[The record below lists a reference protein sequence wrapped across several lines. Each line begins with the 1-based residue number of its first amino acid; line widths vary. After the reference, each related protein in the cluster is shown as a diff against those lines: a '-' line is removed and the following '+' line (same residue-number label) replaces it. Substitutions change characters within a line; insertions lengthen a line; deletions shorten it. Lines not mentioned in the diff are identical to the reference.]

1 MPSPRTRSSRSASLA
16 AAAIISLVNLLS
28 SRAAEFHVA
37 TTGNDRNAGTA
48 SAPFATVERAQ
59 QAVRQRA
66 AGEAATVWLHG
77 GVYRLERS
85 LQFTAADGGTPSA
98 PVVFAAVAGETVE
111 LSGARELALTWTQG
125 AAGRWQATIPAD
137 LEFDQLFADG
147 AKQIRARYP
156 NFDPGEGFFGGYA
169 RDATEPARLARYA
182 DPVGMFVHGHHGL
195 GWGSLHFQI
204 LKKSGDGRYT
214 FEAGK
219 DPRVAGGWQNKGRA
233 VIAEAPFDPE
243 KRFVENVFEELDTPK
258 EWFLDRATGTLHFIP
273 PAGADPRQLRFEA
286 VVLKQ
291 LIELRG
297 TAEQPVRH
305 LTLRGLTFRRA
316 GYTFMQ
322 TDSVPSGGDWR
333 IYRGAAILL
342 TGTESCALEQCR
354 FDGIGG
360 NGVFVQDYNRGAE
373 ISGCEFV
380 RIGASAVLFEG
391 SDSAVR
397 SRWAHSWGW
406 PAAEV
411 GPTPQVNGKPFDQR
425 FVALLP
431 PAMLDGAIADPHLD
445 LQPGPK
451 NQNFP
456 DRCAVRDCL
465 MTEIGTVEKQIAGV
479 FIAKSRGIVLRH
491 LTIHDVPRAAININ
505 DNMWGGHVVEWC
517 DIFNTCLE
525 SREHGAFNSWGRDRH
540 WMRMKGDATPAQ
552 FARMRDMARLDAVD
566 VTTLRYNRLQCAN
579 GYDIDL
585 DDGSTHYLIENNLC
599 LQGGIKLREGFFR
612 TVRNNIS
619 PLFSPHVWFP
629 DSRDVVTNNLLVG
642 KNAYDPRGMTMDR
655 AKEATFDFNLFA
667 TFTVS
672 EELRRLGLDRH
683 SLTADPQFIAPTTG
697 DYRVQPGS
705 PAEKIGFANFPMDRF
720 GVVSPSLKA
729 QAKSWSGL
737 GRAFGATD
745 EPASAAALHQWLGA
759 TLRDLVNRGRESA
772 VVSNMELSDD
782 RGILIKAVAP
792 ESPAALAK
800 IPADAVIV
808 AANDVSVANLVALSS
823 VVREAGAN
831 PIRLK
836 ILTATGHIEVTFTAA
851 AAIPQLDA
859 SSAASTETRR
869 SKPARKVRPTQTQP

>member
-1 MPSPRTRSSRSASLA
+1 MSSFTSRFSRLAPLGA
-16 AAAIISLVNLLS
+16 AALFALAQPAS
-28 SRAAEFHVA
+28 SPAAEFHVA
-37 TTGNDRNAGTA
+37 PAGNDRNPGTVA
-48 SAPFATVERAQ
+48 APFATIERAQ

-85 LQFTAADGGTPSA
+85 LQFTPADSGTATA
-98 PVVFAAVAGETVE
+98 PVVYAAVAGETAE
-111 LSGARELALTWTQG
+111 LSGARELALTWTPA
-125 AAGRWQATIPAD
+125 AAGRWEAPVPAG

-147 AKQIRARYP
+147 RKMIRARYP

-182 DPVGMFVHGHHGL
+182 DPAGMFVHGLHGL

-204 LKKSGDGRYT
+204 RQKSPDGRYT

-233 VIAEAPFDPE
+233 IIAEAPFDPE
-243 KRFVENVFEELDTPK
+243 KRFVENVREELDAPK
-258 EWFLDRATGTLHFIP
+258 EWFFDRAAGTLHFIP
-273 PAGADPRQLRFEA
+273 PAGADPRAMRFEA
-286 VVLKQ
+286 VGLKQ
-291 LIELRG
+291 LVELRG
-297 TAEQPVRH
+297 SAEKPVRH

-322 TDSVPSGGDWR
+322 TDAVPSGGDWR

-342 TGTESCALEQCR
+342 TGTESCAIEQCR

-360 NGVFVQDYNRGAE
+360 NGIFVQDYNRGVEVA
-373 ISGCEFV
+373 GCEFV

-411 GPTPQVNGKPFDQR
+411 GSTPQVNGQPFDQR

-431 PAMLDGAIADPHLD
+431 PAMLDGAVTDPHLD

-451 NQNFP
+451 NQNYP
-456 DRCAVRDCL
+456 DRCIVRDCL
-465 MTEIGTVEKQIAGV
+465 MTELGTVEKQIAGV
-479 FIAKSRGIVLRH
+479 FIAKARGIVLRH

-517 DIFNTCLE
+517 DVFNTCLE

-552 FARMRDMARLDAVD
+552 FARMRDLARLDAVEI
-566 VTTLRYNRLQCAN
+566 TTLRYNRLQCAN

-629 DSRDVVTNNLLVG
+629 DSRDVVTHNLLVG

-655 AKEATFDFNLFA
+655 AKDGTFDFNLFA
-667 TFTVS
+667 TYTVP
-672 EELRRLGLDRH
+672 EDLRRLGLDRH
-683 SLTADPQFIAPTTG
+683 SLTADPQFVAPTSG
-697 DYRVQPGS
+697 DYRVKPGS
-705 PAEKIGFANFPMDRF
+705 PAEKIGFVNFPMDRF
-720 GVVSPSLKA
+720 GVVSPSLRA
-729 QAKSWSGL
+729 RARTWAGL
-737 GRAFGATD
+737 GQALSGGAT
-745 EPASAAALHQWLGA
+745 EIATAAPLHRWLGA

-772 VVSNMELSDD
+772 VVSNMELSDN
-782 RGILIKAVAP
+782 RGVLLKEVTP
-792 ESPAALAK
+792 QSPAALAQL
-800 IPADAVIV
+800 PADAVIV
-808 AANDVSVANLVALSS
+808 AANDVSIGDLAGLAS
-823 VVREAGAN
+823 VLREAKGSDV
-831 PIRLK
+831 RLK
-836 ILTATGHIEVTFTAA
+836 ILTATGHIEITLPTRGEL
-851 AAIPQLDA
+851 PQPEAGAGPPA
-859 SSAASTETRR
+859 SRR
-869 SKPARKVRPTQTQP
+869 QNRVRAK